1 MDHMTSFCF
10 HALFQ
15 VTVIDENG
23 ENRRVF
29 RGITDDMYSEVQG
42 FSVSAAV
49 NVSKSCFEEHV
60 LINVQYSQHLNAHFS
75 NQIPTLFWIKKNY
88 LCQLLRVHEDNDV
101 RQSKVWWNHKFTF
114 LNINFPWWSYISKL
128 CNMASCS
135 LPLLCKETESFF
147 SEIGRHVQNKTFL
160 YLITWHPFTDKNM

>member
-1 MDHMTSFCF
+1 MTSFCF

-75 NQIPTLFWIKKNY
+75 NQIPTLF
-88 LCQLLRVHEDNDV
+88 
-101 RQSKVWWNHKFTF
+101 
-114 LNINFPWWSYISKL
+114 
-128 CNMASCS
+128 
-135 LPLLCKETESFF
+135 
-147 SEIGRHVQNKTFL
+147 
-160 YLITWHPFTDKNM
+160 